1 MKRTEKRIYTVY
13 AEKDDMTFIMAED
26 YAETECVGW
35 YFGEPDPEL
44 TETYKGSLRAVY
56 ED

>member
-1 MKRTEKRIYTVY
+1 MERTEKRIFTVY

-35 YFGEPDPEL
+35 YFGEPDPEA
-44 TETYKGSLRAVY
+44 TAKFTGSLRAVY
-56 ED
+56 DK